1 MCAVRVSVACLGSRR
16 EIYEGVVPRP
26 VRRAVGA
33 RQLIG
38 PPCDSSHVA
47 PAARPCG
54 ATRGPTLWRHPR
66 PDPVARRAAAS
77 YQGGMHDVAGGDHAE
92 RAGVVAHDEPR
103 VRIEI
108 EGDAIESA
116 VG

>member
-1 MCAVRVSVACLGSRR
+1 MRFQPRR
-16 EIYEGVVPRP
+16 
-26 VRRAVGA
+26 
-33 RQLIG
+33 
-38 PPCDSSHVA
+38 
-47 PAARPCG
+47 
-54 ATRGPTLWRHPR
+54 TRGPTLWRDARPDPVAPPAARPRGATRGPTRGATRGPTPWRDAR